1 MSRRPPAV
9 GQDHGQRR
17 HRRGGRPDQRHRLH
31 PSAPGKGS
39 KGRPDKD
46 LVDVL
51 SLSLG
56 YYHEA
61 TDEGVRYDTTLSNAL
76 EALGQLG
83 ILVVAAAGNNATT
96 RPLLPAGFTPY
107 RNGALPDG
115 ASASLISVGALNPDG
130 GVSLF
135 SNSGDW
141 IAAYSPG
148 AALVSTLP
156 IVDAGQRSGVDTG
169 VGAVTEREV
178 GSWRAT
184 IDPDSFTG
192 FGTWSGTSF
201 AAPAAA
207 GAAAQALLDLA
218 LAANKGP
225 EAVDVVQRVLSE
237 LGFGASY
244 TT

>member
-1 MSRRPPAV
+1 M
-9 GQDHGQRR
+9 
-17 HRRGGRPDQRHRLH
+17 
-31 PSAPGKGS
+31 
-39 KGRPDKD
+39 
-46 LVDVL
+46 
-51 SLSLG
+51 
-56 YYHEA
+56 
-61 TDEGVRYDTTLSNAL
+61 
-76 EALGQLG
+76 
-83 ILVVAAAGNNATT
+83 
-96 RPLLPAGFTPY
+96 
-107 RNGALPDG
+107 PDG

-141 IAAYSPG
+141 IACYSPG

-156 IVDAGQRSGVDTG
+156 IVDAGQRSGVDLG
-169 VGAVTEREV
+169 VGAVNEREV

-218 LAANKGP
+218 P
-225 EAVDVVQRVLSE
+225 HRPRRVRKRSTSCS
-237 LGFGASY
+237 ASSPNWASAQD
-244 TT
+244 